1 MEFSWLRLCKTSE
14 PNWCFIFC
22 VKLHIPALK
31 TLYDFDVYGNLCVS
45 NTTSCANLSMR
56 APGLHMRETCQFDG
70 NGEKN
75 DVWKNGNPLP
85 LNLWLLWCLF
95 STVSIKTFSI
105 YHFNKT
111 YFKSLM
117 NLNSGNV
124 VIHKWSQ
131 FALVFT

>member
-1 MEFSWLRLCKTSE
+1 MEFSWVKLYKTSE

-31 TLYDFDVYGNLCVS
+31 TLYDFDVSGNLCVS

-56 APGLHMRETCQFDG
+56 AWFTYEGDLLVWRERL
-70 NGEKN
+70 KN
-75 DVWKNGNPLP
+75 AVWKMEIHCR

-105 YHFNKT
+105 YHFSKT
-111 YFKSLM
+111 YFKNLM
-117 NLNSGNV
+117 NLNSVNV
-124 VIHKWSQ
+124 ALLHKSCR
-131 FALVFT
+131 FVLVFS